1 MYLRLAVIANIV
13 SSIGV
18 TTTGTNDAGA
28 VHDVTITRIDA
39 AAAAAGNGVGKGGS
53 G

>member
-1 MYLRLAVIANIV
+1 LRLAIIV
-13 SSIGV
+13 SSIGSIGV